1 MRAISLVGLVCAA
14 TCGGLLETRAQDH
27 KQNKASPG
35 AEACIILQCIDQTG
49 QPVSEAAVSSALY
62 PDGSFVNAIVNNGN
76 TDSNGCFAM
85 KGRTNGE
92 YSFGLTN

>member
-14 TCGGLLETRAQDH
+14 TCGGLLETRGQDH

-62 PDGSFVNAIVNNGN
+62 PDGSFVNAIV
-76 TDSNGCFAM
+76 TKRLIIVA
-85 KGRTNGE
+85 THAA
-92 YSFGLTN
+92 YSVDGVR